1 MTFSL
6 DAWLSGLMLG
16 FSLILAIGAQNAFVL
31 KQGILKQHVFWICL
45 FCATSDA
52 LLILLGVFGFAPLLS
67 QSPIFLDVMKYG
79 GALFLVCYGLMAFQ
93 RAYQGNQQLILNDET
108 SSQSLKQALSLCFA
122 FTWLNPHVY
131 LDTVG
136 LLGSVSS
143 KYAEKVSFASGA
155 MLASF
160 LFFFS
165 LGYLA
170 RYLRPLFAKAMA
182 WRILDSLIGLMMC
195 WIAYQLVS

>member
-1 MTFSL
+1 ML
-6 DAWLSGLMLG
+6 VDIDAWLAGLMLG
-16 FSLILAIGAQNAFVL
+16 LSLIVAIGAQNAFVL
-31 KQGILKQHVFWICL
+31 KQGILKQNVFWVCL
-45 FCATSDA
+45 FCACSDA
-52 LLILLGVFGFAPLLS
+52 LLIVLGVFGFAPLLA

-79 GALFLVCYGLMAFQ
+79 GALFLMCYALLAFK
-93 RAYQGNQQLILNDET
+93 RAYQANQCLILDDT
-108 SSQSLKQALSLCFA
+108 STQSLKQALSLCFA

-143 KYAEKVSFASGA
+143 QYSDKYAFASGA
-155 MLASF
+155 MFASF

-170 RYLRPLFAKAMA
+170 AYLRPLFAKPMA
-182 WRILDSLIGLMMC
+182 WQVLDSFIGLMMC
-195 WIAYQLVS
+195 WIAYQLLR